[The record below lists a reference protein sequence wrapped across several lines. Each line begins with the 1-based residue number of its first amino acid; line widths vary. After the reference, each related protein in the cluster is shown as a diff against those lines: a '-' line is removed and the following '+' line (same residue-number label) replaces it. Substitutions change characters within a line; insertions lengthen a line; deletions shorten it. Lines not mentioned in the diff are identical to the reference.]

1 MFVEEK
7 DCIKGQGLHVYK
19 HQYKKFV
26 VFLGLLLPWGK
37 FYGFQINTS
46 QTQPAF
52 KMVLRI
58 ESADKSQSGE
68 KSTYQILVRGTLLP
82 QFALSWN
89 GEKIFTEGQDNDPF
103 NLNNVEIWIK
113 LPCYVY
119 AVIAVIMAKWAQV
132 AC

>member
-1 MFVEEK
+1 MQLGCRHAIPVTHKCIHVDTEFYGSNMFVEEK

-82 QFALSWN
+82 QFALS
-89 GEKIFTEGQDNDPF
+89 
-103 NLNNVEIWIK
+103 
-113 LPCYVY
+113 
-119 AVIAVIMAKWAQV
+119 
-132 AC
+132 